1 VWGSAPQNKP
11 TVLLLYPFTRYGDPR
26 LIELLDEQ
34 EMRPMLGALLV
45 EKAEEILSL
54 LGLEHATVSLL
65 LCDDAAIQE
74 LNAQWRQMDRPT
86 DVLSFPMLEEALFPY
101 IEGEQPWPDDLK
113 KTDTYPLLLGD
124 IVISVETCVQQAE
137 EWKHS
142 ELDEALRLWVHG
154 LLHLCG
160 YDHEDP
166 EDTVKMRR
174 REDAILQQI
183 TSAQITPLTT
193 LHEDR

>member
-1 VWGSAPQNKP
+1 M
-11 TVLLLYPFTRYGDPR
+11 
-26 LIELLDEQ
+26 IELLDEQ